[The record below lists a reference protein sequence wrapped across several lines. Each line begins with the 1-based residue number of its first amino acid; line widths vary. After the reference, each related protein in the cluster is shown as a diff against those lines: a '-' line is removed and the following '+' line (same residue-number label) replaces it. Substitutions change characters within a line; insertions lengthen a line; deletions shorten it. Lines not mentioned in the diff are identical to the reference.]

1 MTNPKM
7 SFTIFGKLCKRQFHT
22 TNIKMVS
29 IQLQKQNLLQTKLFI
44 NGSWKDGVTG
54 KSFSVLDPATN
65 EEITKVSK
73 ASEADYGEA
82 IQSAFTSFQ
91 SFKKTSARERSKLL
105 SDLYQSL
112 IKNKEDLG
120 KILCYENGKPLKE
133 SIGEIEYAASFFQ
146 WYSEEAPRIYGDVIP
161 SSSASKRIITIR
173 QPIGVVGIMT
183 PWNFPAAMIT
193 RKLGCAI
200 AAGCT
205 AVIKP
210 ASETPLTAL
219 AIGKLCEEVGFPPG
233 VVNILATDH
242 EYTSK
247 VGALLCEHPK
257 IKKISFTGSTGVG
270 KILQKQASST
280 LKKTSFE
287 LGGNAPFI
295 VFDDADIDKAIE
307 GLVACKFRQS
317 GQTCVC
323 ANRIFVQENV
333 FDEFLSRAIEKVKG
347 FKLGKGYDTNDSSI
361 THGPLINKKAFE
373 KIKSLVDDAKSKG
386 AEVEIGGEGSSLGH
400 NFYKPTIL
408 TNLTP
413 EMDIFTEEI
422 FGPIAPIIKFETL
435 EEVISLNNSLDVGL
449 SGYFFTKDIN
459 RMFKLGEALEIGM
472 IGINTG
478 AISEAA
484 VPFGGVKESGF
495 GREGSKYGI
504 EDYTTIKTMI
514 IGVE

>member
-1 MTNPKM
+1 M
-7 SFTIFGKLCKRQFHT
+7 SLKAFRFGAIRHFHT
-22 TNIKMVS
+22 SKMATL
-29 IQLQKQNLLQTKLFI
+29 QLQNKSLLQTQLFI
-44 NGSWKDGVTG
+44 NGEWQDGKQG
-54 KSFSVLDPATN
+54 KEFAVLDPATN
-65 EEITKVSK
+65 DTITKVSK
-73 ASEADYGEA
+73 ADISDYERA
-82 IQSAFTSFQ
+82 IDAAYTSFQ
-91 SFKKTSARERSKLL
+91 SFKKTSARERSTLL
-105 SDLYQSL
+105 YKLYQSL
-112 IKNKEDLG
+112 IDNKQDLG

-146 WYSEEAPRIYGDVIP
+146 WYAEEAPRVYGDLIP
-161 SSSASKRIITIR
+161 SSSSSKRIITIR

-205 AVIKP
+205 SVIKP

-219 AIGKLCEEVGFPPG
+219 AIGKLCQEVGFPAG
-233 VVNILATDH
+233 VVNVLATDH
-242 EYTSK
+242 EFTSK
-247 VGALLCEHPK
+247 VGELLCEHPK

-295 VFDDADIDKAIE
+295 VFDDADLDKAIE
-307 GLVACKFRQS
+307 GLVVCKFRQS

-333 FDEFLSRAIEKVKG
+333 YDEFLNKALEKVKS
-347 FKLGKGYDTNDSSI
+347 FKLGKGYDESGSV

-373 KIKSLVDDAKSKG
+373 KMESLVKDAKSKG
-386 AEVEIGGEGSSLGH
+386 AKIIIGGGGSPEHGD
-400 NFYKPTIL
+400 NFFKPTIL
-408 TNLTP
+408 TDLKP
-413 EMDIFTEEI
+413 DMEIFTEEI
-422 FGPIAPIIKFETL
+422 FGPIAPFIKFKTL
-435 EEVISLNNSLDVGL
+435 DEVIELNNSLDVGL
-449 SGYFFTKDIN
+449 SGYFFTNDLNKV
-459 RMFKLGEALEIGM
+459 FKLGEALEIGM

-504 EDYTTIKTMI
+504 EDYTVIKTLI
-514 IGVE
+514 VGVE

>member
-1 MTNPKM
+1 MKM
-7 SFTIFGKLCKRQFHT
+7 ASVAFSKLFTRQLHT
-22 TNIKMVS
+22 TQTRMVS
-29 IQLQKQNLLQTKLFI
+29 IQLQKQNLLQTKLFV
-44 NGSWKDGVTG
+44 NGAWRDGVTG
-54 KSFSVLDPATN
+54 KSFPVLDPATN
-65 EEITKVSK
+65 EEIVKVSK
-73 ASEADYGEA
+73 ANEDDYEDA
-82 IQSAFTSFQ
+82 IKSAYIAFQ

-112 IKNKEDLG
+112 IQHKEDLG

-146 WYSEEAPRIYGDVIP
+146 WYSEEAPRVYGDFIP

-193 RKLGCAI
+193 RKLGCAV

-205 AVIKP
+205 SVIKP

-219 AIGKLCEEVGFPPG
+219 AIGKLCEEVGFPAG
-233 VVNILATDH
+233 VVNVLATDH

-247 VGALLCEHPK
+247 VGALLCEHPN

-270 KILQKQASST
+270 KILQKKASST

-307 GLVACKFRQS
+307 GLVVCKFRQS

-323 ANRIFVQENV
+323 ANRIFVQEGV
-333 FDEFLSRAIEKVKG
+333 YDEFLSRAIEKVKS
-347 FKLGKGYDTNDSSI
+347 FKVGKGYSDDSSV

-373 KIKSLVDDAKSKG
+373 KISSLVDDAKSKG
-386 AEVEIGGEGSSLGH
+386 ANVEIGGEGSSLGV

-408 TNLTP
+408 TKLTP

-422 FGPIAPIIKFETL
+422 FGPIAPIIKFKTM

-449 SGYFFTKDIN
+449 SGYFFTKDIDK
-459 RMFKLGEALEIGM
+459 MFKLGEALELGM

-504 EDYTTIKTMI
+504 EDYTTLKTMI
-514 IGVE
+514 IGIN